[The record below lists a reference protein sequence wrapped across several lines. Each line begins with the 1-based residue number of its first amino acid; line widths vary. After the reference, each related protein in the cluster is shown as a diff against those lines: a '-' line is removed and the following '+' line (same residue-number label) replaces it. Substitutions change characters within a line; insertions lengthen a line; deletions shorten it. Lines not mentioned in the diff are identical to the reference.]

1 MRALELISFQL
12 GSNSD
17 NDASLDQ
24 PVNAPSPPFGPAYLG
39 ALEEQDVAGKAAKS
53 RKFLSAPMR
62 PLLKLNPYFAKYPWH
77 LLLGTLFIVLSNLFA
92 VYAPQVVREAIDLIT
107 TGFAQMQ
114 LPESERSMTV
124 PDTLS
129 RWVGWTG
136 IGLQERV
143 QHLGDGGEMA
153 STLVWLAGLLALL
166 YLALALLKG
175 FFLFLMRQTIIVVS
189 RLIEYDLKN
198 DVFDQYQRLD
208 RAFYK
213 RNSTGDLMNRISED
227 VGKVRMYL
235 GPAVMYTINL
245 VVLFVMCI
253 GFMLHVN
260 TELTLWTLA
269 PLPIMSIAIY
279 YVSDVI
285 NRKSASVQAQQ
296 SRLSTL
302 AQETFSGIRVLKA
315 YAKEPM
321 AVERFRDAASDYRTR
336 SLEQAKVDAVF
347 MPAIMLLIGVST
359 VLTILV
365 GGLKLINGDP
375 TVSVGNIAEFVIYVN
390 MLTWPFASVG
400 WVTTL
405 IQQASASMV
414 RIDEFM
420 STEPTITDQ
429 ADELNEV
436 KGAITFKNV
445 SFTYPDTGIEAL
457 RDVSFHVPAGGT
469 LAVVGHTGSGKST
482 LVDLIGRLHD
492 PTNGQVLI
500 DGVDARRIKL
510 DKLRQSLGT
519 VPQDVFLFSDSIR
532 NNIGF
537 RLDPSADNEERIVQ
551 AARMAQVHNDILG
564 FPKGYDTIL
573 GERGITLSGGQKQRV
588 SIARAIIARPRILL
602 FDDALS
608 AVDTATEE
616 AILREL
622 RGVMKGRT
630 TVIISHRIS
639 AVRDAD
645 HILVLDNGRVAEEGT
660 HGSLI
665 AKGEIYARMHEEQLL
680 EEAEG

>member
-1 MRALELISFQL
+1 
-12 GSNSD
+12 
-17 NDASLDQ
+17 
-24 PVNAPSPPFGPAYLG
+24 
-39 ALEEQDVAGKAAKS
+39 
-53 RKFLSAPMR
+53 MR

-92 VYAPQVVREAIDLIT
+92 VYAPQVVREAIDLISA
-107 TGFAQMQ
+107 GFAQLQ
-114 LPESERSMTV
+114 LPEAERAIAV
-124 PDTLS
+124 PATLA
-129 RWVGWTG
+129 RWVSWTG
-136 IGLQERV
+136 IGIEERV
-143 QHLGDGGEMA
+143 LRLGDGGELQG
-153 STLVWLAGLLALL
+153 TLVWLAGMLALL

-198 DVFDQYQRLD
+198 DVFAHYQRLD

-269 PLPIMSIAIY
+269 PLPLMSVAIY

-285 NRKSASVQAQQ
+285 NRRSMDVQQQQ

-302 AQETFSGIRVLKA
+302 AQESFSGIRVLKA

-321 AVERFRDAASDYRTR
+321 AVGRFREAAQEYRAR
-336 SLEQAKVDAVF
+336 SLAQAKVDAVF

-365 GGLKLINGDP
+365 GGLKLIHGDP
-375 TVSVGNIAEFVIYVN
+375 SVSVGNIAEFVIYVN

-400 WVTTL
+400 WVTSL

-414 RIDEFM
+414 RVDEFL
-420 STEPTITDQ
+420 STEPIIRST
-429 ADELNEV
+429 ADELKEIE
-436 KGAITFKNV
+436 GAIEFRKVT
-445 SFTYPDTGIEAL
+445 FTYPDTGITAL
-457 RDVSFHVPAGGT
+457 QDVSFHVPAGGT

-482 LVDLIGRLHD
+482 LADLIGRMHD
-492 PTNGQVLI
+492 PTSGAVLI
-500 DGVDARRIKL
+500 DGVDARRISL
-510 DKLRQSLGT
+510 ERLRSQLGF
-519 VPQDVFLFSDSIR
+519 VPQDVFLFSDTIR
-532 NNIGF
+532 NNIAF
-537 RLDPSADNEERIVQ
+537 RLDRAADLDERVAQ
-551 AARMAQVHNDILG
+551 AARSAQVHADILG
-564 FPKGYDTIL
+564 FPKGYDTLL

-602 FDDALS
+602 FDDAL
-608 AVDTATEE
+608 
-616 AILREL
+616 
-622 RGVMKGRT
+622 
-630 TVIISHRIS
+630 
-639 AVRDAD
+639 
-645 HILVLDNGRVAEEGT
+645 
-660 HGSLI
+660 
-665 AKGEIYARMHEEQLL
+665 
-680 EEAEG
+680 

>member
-1 MRALELISFQL
+1 
-12 GSNSD
+12 
-17 NDASLDQ
+17 
-24 PVNAPSPPFGPAYLG
+24 
-39 ALEEQDVAGKAAKS
+39 
-53 RKFLSAPMR
+53 MR

-107 TGFAQMQ
+107 TGFAQLQ
-114 LPESERSMTV
+114 LPESERTIAV

-143 QHLGDGGEMA
+143 QRLGDGGEMA
-153 STLVWLAGLLALL
+153 STLIWLAGLLALL

-198 DVFDQYQRLD
+198 DVFDHYQRLD

-400 WVTTL
+400 WVTSL

-429 ADELNEV
+429 TDELNEV
-436 KGAITFKNV
+436 QGAITFKNV

-492 PTNGQVLI
+492 PTSGQVHI

-510 DKLRQSLGT
+510 DNLRQSLGT

-645 HILVLDNGRVAEEGT
+645 HILVLDHGRVAEEGT
-660 HGSLI
+660 HASLI

-680 EEAEG
+680 EEAQVLPTPPRQ

>member
-1 MRALELISFQL
+1 
-12 GSNSD
+12 
-17 NDASLDQ
+17 
-24 PVNAPSPPFGPAYLG
+24 
-39 ALEEQDVAGKAAKS
+39 
-53 RKFLSAPMR
+53 MR
-62 PLLKLNPYFAKYPWH
+62 PLLKLNPYFAKYKWH
-77 LLLGTLFIVLSNLFA
+77 MLLGVVFIALSNLFA

-107 TGFAQMQ
+107 AGFRQME
-114 LPESERSMTV
+114 LPADERTLAV
-124 PDTLS
+124 PEMLQ

-136 IGLQERV
+136 LDLAGRTAA
-143 QHLGDGGEMA
+143 LGDGGEIA
-153 STLVWLAGLLALL
+153 GTVVWLAAVLAIL
-166 YLALALLKG
+166 YLAFALLKG
-175 FFLFLMRQTIIVVS
+175 FFMFLMRQTIIVVS

-198 DVFDQYQRLD
+198 DVFDHYQRLD

-269 PLPIMSIAIY
+269 PLPLMSIAIY
-279 YVSDVI
+279 YVSDII
-285 NRKSASVQAQQ
+285 NKRSTAVQQQQ

-302 AQETFSGIRVLKA
+302 AQESFSGIRVLKT

-321 AVERFRDAASDYRTR
+321 AVERFREAAEDYRKR
-336 SLEQAKVDAVF
+336 SLEQAKVDALF
-347 MPAIMLLIGVST
+347 MPAIMLLIGLST
-359 VLTILV
+359 VLTILI

-390 MLTWPFASVG
+390 MLTWPFASIG
-400 WVTTL
+400 WVTSL

-420 STEPTITDQ
+420 STHPAIADA
-429 ADELNEV
+429 ADELKEMS
-436 KGAITFKNV
+436 GAITFREV
-445 SFTYPDTGIEAL
+445 SFVYPDTGIKAL
-457 RDVSFHVPAGGT
+457 DQVSFHVPAGGT

-482 LVDLIGRLHD
+482 LVDLIGRLYD
-492 PTNGQVLI
+492 PTEGEVRI
-500 DGVDARRIKL
+500 DDVDLRRVRL
-510 DKLRQSLGT
+510 DRFRNHLGT

-532 NNIGF
+532 SNIAF
-537 RLDPSADNEERIVQ
+537 RLEPGRDNEERVVQ
-551 AARMAQVHNDILG
+551 AARAAQVHEDIMG
-564 FPKGYDTIL
+564 FPKGYDTVL

-622 RGVMKGRT
+622 RSVMKGRT

-645 HILVLDNGRVAEEGT
+645 QILVLEHGRVAERGT
-660 HGSLI
+660 HAELVAQGGL
-665 AKGEIYARMHEEQLL
+665 YNQLHEEQLL

>member
-1 MRALELISFQL
+1 
-12 GSNSD
+12 
-17 NDASLDQ
+17 
-24 PVNAPSPPFGPAYLG
+24 
-39 ALEEQDVAGKAAKS
+39 
-53 RKFLSAPMR
+53 MR
-62 PLLKLNPYFAKYPWH
+62 PLLKLNPYFAKYAWH
-77 LLLGTLFIVLSNLFA
+77 LLLGTVFIALSNLFA

-107 TGFAQMQ
+107 AGFRQMD
-114 LPESERSMTV
+114 LPPEQRVLPV
-124 PDTLS
+124 PEMLDN
-129 RWVGWTG
+129 WIGWTG
-136 IGLQERV
+136 IPLAERITD
-143 QHLGDGGEMA
+143 LGDGARIA
-153 STLVWLAGLLALL
+153 STIVWLAGLLALL
-166 YLALALLKG
+166 YLVFALLKG
-175 FFLFLMRQTIIVVS
+175 FFMFLMRQTIIVVS

-198 DVFDQYQRLD
+198 DVFDHYQRLD

-260 TELTLWTLA
+260 AELTLWTLA

-285 NRKSASVQAQQ
+285 NRKSTAVQEQQ

-302 AQETFSGIRVLKA
+302 AQESFSGIRVLKA

-321 AVERFRDAASDYRTR
+321 AVDRFREAAGEYRSR
-336 SLEQAKVDAVF
+336 SLSQAKVDALF

-375 TVSVGNIAEFVIYVN
+375 TITVGNIAEFVIYVN

-400 WVTTL
+400 WVTSL

-420 STEPTITDQ
+420 STRPVIADE
-429 ADELNEV
+429 ADELQEII
-436 KGAITFKNV
+436 GAITFRAV
-445 SFTYPDTGIEAL
+445 SFTYPDTGITAL
-457 RDVSFHVPAGGT
+457 DGVSFHVPAGGT
-469 LAVVGHTGSGKST
+469 LAVVGHTGSGKTT
-482 LVDLIGRLHD
+482 LVELIGRLYD
-492 PTNGQVLI
+492 PTSGQVQI
-500 DGVDARRIKL
+500 DGVDVRRIRL
-510 DKLRQSLGT
+510 ERLRQQLGT
-519 VPQDVFLFSDSIR
+519 VPQDVFLFSDTIR

-537 RLDPSADNEERIVQ
+537 RLEPGTDIDDRIVH
-551 AARMAQVHNDILG
+551 AARIAQVHNDILG

-616 AILREL
+616 AILHEL
-622 RGVMKGRT
+622 RSVMKGRT

-645 HILVLDNGRVAEEGT
+645 HILVLEHGRIVEEGR
-660 HGSLI
+660 HAALI
-665 AKGEIYARMHEEQLL
+665 AKGGIYTRLHEEQLL
-680 EEAEG
+680 EEARETAEPETSAD

>member
-1 MRALELISFQL
+1 
-12 GSNSD
+12 
-17 NDASLDQ
+17 
-24 PVNAPSPPFGPAYLG
+24 
-39 ALEEQDVAGKAAKS
+39 
-53 RKFLSAPMR
+53 MR

-107 TGFAQMQ
+107 TGFAQLK
-114 LPESERSMTV
+114 LPASERTMAV

-136 IGLQERV
+136 IGLEERV
-143 QHLGDGGEMA
+143 RRLGDGGEMA

-175 FFLFLMRQTIIVVS
+175 FFLFLMRQQILVVS

-198 DVFDQYQRLD
+198 DVFDHYQRLD

-269 PLPIMSIAIY
+269 PLPLMSIAIY

-321 AVERFRDAASDYRTR
+321 AVDRFRDAAKEYRTR

-375 TVSVGNIAEFVIYVN
+375 SVSVGNIAEFVIYVN

-400 WVTTL
+400 WVTSL

-420 STEPTITDQ
+420 STVPTITDQ
-429 ADELNEV
+429 ADELTEV
-436 KGAITFKNV
+436 QGAITFKHV

-457 RDVSFHVPAGGT
+457 REVSFHVPAGGT

-492 PTNGQVLI
+492 PTSGQVLI

-510 DKLRQSLGT
+510 EKLRQSLGT

-622 RGVMKGRT
+622 RAVMKGRT

-645 HILVLDNGRVAEEGT
+645 RILVLDHGRVTEEGT
-660 HGSLI
+660 HTELI
-665 AKGEIYARMHEEQLL
+665 AKGGIYTRMHEEQLL
-680 EEAEG
+680 EEAEGGQL